1 MRYIMDDNEKKVYEV
16 LEKLHIHY
24 EKYDH
29 PAVFTCNEAD
39 IYTSG
44 LKGVHTK
51 NLFLRNKKGDSHYL
65 VVMCEDKVLD
75 VKGFGE
81 IIAEKNISFASPE
94 RMMKYLKLTPG
105 SVSLFGIINDT
116 EHTVKVYI
124 DEDIMKEEYINS
136 HPNVNTSTLV
146 IKVSDMM
153 RFLEDSGNQHQTVSL
168 KISQKS

>member
-1 MRYIMDDNEKKVYEV
+1 MDDNEKSVYEV

-24 EKYDH
+24 EKHDH
-29 PAVFTCNEAD
+29 PAVFTCREAD

-51 NLFLRNKKGDSHYL
+51 NLFLRNKKGDCHYL
-65 VVMCEDKVLD
+65 VVMFEDKVLD
-75 VKGFGE
+75 VKTFGE
-81 IIAEKNISFASPE
+81 IIHEKNISFASPE

-116 EHTVKVYI
+116 EHAVKVYI
-124 DEDIMKEEYINS
+124 DEDIMKEQFINS

-146 IKVSDMM
+146 IKVSDIIK
-153 RFLEDSGNQHQTVSL
+153 FLEESGNLYQTISL
-168 KISQKS
+168 KIPQKS

>member
-1 MRYIMDDNEKKVYEV
+1 MDDNEMKVYEV
-16 LEKLHIHY
+16 LEKLNIDY

-29 PAVFTCNEAD
+29 PAVFTCREAD

-65 VVMCEDKVLD
+65 VVMCEDKILD
-75 VKGFGE
+75 IKSFGE
-81 IIAEKNISFASPE
+81 IISEKNISFASPE

-105 SVSLFGIINDT
+105 SVSIFGIINDT
-116 EHTVKVYI
+116 EHSVKVYM
-124 DEDIMKEEYINS
+124 DEDIMKEEFINS

-146 IKVSDMM
+146 IKVSDIL
-153 RFLEDSGNQHQTVSL
+153 RFLEESENKYQTISL
-168 KISQKS
+168 KIPQNS

>member
-1 MRYIMDDNEKKVYEV
+1 MDDNEKSVYEV

-24 EKYDH
+24 EKHDH
-29 PAVFTCNEAD
+29 PAVFTCREAD

-51 NLFLRNKKGDSHYL
+51 NLFLRNKKGDKHYL

-75 VKGFGE
+75 VKAFGE
-81 IIAEKNISFASPE
+81 IIHEKNISFASPE

-116 EHTVKVYI
+116 EHAVKVYI
-124 DEDIMKEEYINS
+124 DEDIMKEEFINS

-146 IKVSDMM
+146 IKVSDMI
-153 RFLEDSGNQHQTVSL
+153 RFLEDSGNQYQTISL

>member
-1 MRYIMDDNEKKVYEV
+1 MDDNEKRVYEV

-24 EKYDH
+24 EKHDH
-29 PAVFTCNEAD
+29 PAVFTCLEAD
-39 IYTSG
+39 TYTSE

-81 IIAEKNISFASPE
+81 IISEKNISFASPE
-94 RMMKYLKLTPG
+94 RMLKYLGLTPG

-116 EHTVKVYI
+116 EHAVKVYI
-124 DEDIMKEEYINS
+124 DEDILKEEFINS

-146 IKVSDMM
+146 IKVSDMIK
-153 RFLEDSGNQHQTVSL
+153 FLEESKNHYQTISL
-168 KISQKS
+168 KIPQKS